1 MRPDRQ
7 QVGPV
12 VHGRTRFQDG
22 ADSPKMLKTISVS
35 LWVRRVP
42 PQLWESW
49 VNTLREG
56 PSGQSSKGRHSRHWA
71 QGGSRC
77 GLISSSCEQADVK
90 GHRGHTLV
98 LRGST
103 GNSGSSSSGLA
114 RALLSLCFRRFLL
127 VSSITI
133 TQEDCWGKILIY
145 AHEFQDSEARPDF
158 SSCFTTYWS
167 LGCSPNALDA
177 EHPDSI
183 PRLHSPHSLP
193 SPWTSHYLSLQPQ
206 SRAVK

>member
-1 MRPDRQ
+1 MELIL
-7 QVGPV
+7 
-12 VHGRTRFQDG
+12 
-22 ADSPKMLKTISVS
+22 PKMLKTISVPS
-35 LWVRRVP
+35 AGRVP

-77 GLISSSCEQADVK
+77 GLIPSSCEQADVK

-98 LRGST
+98 LGGST

-127 VSSITI
+127 LVVSLLLRRIAVNINICT
-133 TQEDCWGKILIY
+133 CVPG
-145 AHEFQDSEARPDF
+145 FRGEAWF
-158 SSCFTTYWS
+158 SSCFTTCWS
-167 LGCSPNALDA
+167 LGCSPNPLDA
-177 EHPDSI
+177 EHLQIQSQGFI
-183 PRLHSPHSLP
+183 LLTLSPSL
-193 SPWTSHYLSLQPQ
+193 WTSHYLSLQPQ
-206 SRAVK
+206 PRVVKSLPPGLPSSEITY